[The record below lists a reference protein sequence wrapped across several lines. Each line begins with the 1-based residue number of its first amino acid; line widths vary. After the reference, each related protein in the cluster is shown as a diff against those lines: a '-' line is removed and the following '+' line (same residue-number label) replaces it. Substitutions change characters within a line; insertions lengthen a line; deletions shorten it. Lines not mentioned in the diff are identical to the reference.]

1 MKTRLL
7 AFGLVLIALI
17 IFFKPT
23 DKDKVEWGLN
33 SDTVEFISS
42 IGLIDKG
49 EEIEMFD
56 CFAGFNGYK
65 QSGNMITNF
74 RLATYWI
81 NEDSKVINSAYYSN
95 IESLIEVDQISTQK
109 YASYLEVH
117 KADGTNFNLY
127 VLGDSTRTYEFFK
140 KAKENW
146 RQSKKPIIE

>member
-1 MKTRLL
+1 MKTALL
-7 AFGLVLIALI
+7 ALGLILLALI
-17 IFFKPT
+17 IFYKST
-23 DKDKVEWGLN
+23 DKDKNEWGLN

-81 NEDSKVINSAYYSN
+81 IEDSIEINSAYYSN
-95 IESLIEVDQISTQK
+95 IDSLIEVDQISTQK

-117 KADGTNFNLY
+117 KTDGTNFNLQ
-127 VLGDSTRTYEFFK
+127 VLADSTRTYEFFK

-146 RQSKKPIIE
+146 RKNKK